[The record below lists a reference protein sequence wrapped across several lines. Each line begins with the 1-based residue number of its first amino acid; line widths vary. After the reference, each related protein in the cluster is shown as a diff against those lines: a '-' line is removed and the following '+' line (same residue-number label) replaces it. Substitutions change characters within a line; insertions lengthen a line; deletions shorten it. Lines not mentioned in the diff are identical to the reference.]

1 MAETLLQKAQRLG
14 IKPSGTQATGTN
26 SLLLKAQKA
35 GIKPA
40 SKPVTPVAPQEQGAT
55 GLKGFGVGL
64 LKGVGS
70 TLTGLGQLASKGLQ
84 YLPGAA
90 GEFFK
95 GGAEY
100 GQELQDTTLK
110 ATTTSQKVG
119 KGIEQIAE
127 FFIPAGKLAKADK
140 ALDLIIAGSKMGN
153 KAKVATS
160 ILGKAGMEGLGAGS
174 VTLAQ
179 TGGDFKE
186 AGKTAVTGGVL
197 SAGVRGAGQ
206 VIKSIKIP
214 EKLYSRI
221 FKTEL
226 NSLKSEY
233 KTGTLSKLAKSD
245 PEKYA
250 QALESGLIKNGAI
263 DDTLAKQALDRGLKG
278 SLDTMATKVMEDTI
292 DLELKA
298 MKAVKNK
305 KIALTGAKLKNLVA
319 TLDDV
324 ADDYMRIGSGEIG
337 ETAQAFSNIIKKG
350 KGKISGKQLL
360 DMRRFM
366 DGMRYKSSYTT
377 SNKLSL
383 GQENTKYWS
392 DFLRGKVNKIPGVG
406 TIMKDYSFNIKAFD
420 SIVKAA
426 ARNKNNNIL
435 GLLDTVM
442 LGTGN
447 IIPALALKGSR
458 TAAVSTNIAQ
468 GLKAL
473 EGGLPQTIS
482 GGIRGAIADGI
493 TPQE

>member
-1 MAETLLQKAQRLG
+1 MNA
-14 IKPSGTQATGTN
+14 
-26 SLLLKAQKA
+26 
-35 GIKPA
+35 
-40 SKPVTPVAPQEQGAT
+40 
-55 GLKGFGVGL
+55 
-64 LKGVGS
+64 
-70 TLTGLGQLASKGLQ
+70 
-84 YLPGAA
+84 
-90 GEFFK
+90 
-95 GGAEY
+95 
-100 GQELQDTTLK
+100 
-110 ATTTSQKVG
+110 
-119 KGIEQIAE
+119 
-127 FFIPAGKLAKADK
+127 
-140 ALDLIIAGSKMGN
+140 
-153 KAKVATS
+153 
-160 ILGKAGMEGLGAGS
+160 
-174 VTLAQ
+174 
-179 TGGDFKE
+179 
-186 AGKTAVTGGVL
+186 
-197 SAGVRGAGQ
+197 
-206 VIKSIKIP
+206 
-214 EKLYSRI
+214 
-221 FKTEL
+221 
-226 NSLKSEY
+226 LKSEY
-233 KTGTLSKLAKSD
+233 KAGTLSKLAKSD

-250 QALESGLIKNGAI
+250 QALENGLIKNGNI
-263 DDTLAKQALDRGLKG
+263 DETLAKQALDRGLKG

-305 KIALTGAKLKNLVA
+305 NIALTGAKLKNLVS
-319 TLDDV
+319 TLDDI
-324 ADDYMRIGSGEIG
+324 ADDYIRIGSGEIG

-392 DFLRGKVNKIPGVG
+392 DFLRGKVNNIPGVG

-458 TAAVSTNIAQ
+458 TAAISTNIAQ